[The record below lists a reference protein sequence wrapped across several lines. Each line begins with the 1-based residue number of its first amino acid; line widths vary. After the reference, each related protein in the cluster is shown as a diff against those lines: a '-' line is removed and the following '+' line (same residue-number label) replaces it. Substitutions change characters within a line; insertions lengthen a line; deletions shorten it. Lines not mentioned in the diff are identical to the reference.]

1 MTAKELLSK
10 VEDIELKLYYDM
22 GKYRQFTIDTIDDI
36 LDELDNH
43 LQEPFQVLTDEDL
56 VGSLIYRIKSIMGI
70 CDPRLWDYDIFEEL
84 LYLMKEY
91 YDNSKDSGEQ

>member
-56 VGSLIYRIKSIMGI
+56 VGSLIYRIKCIMGI
-70 CDPRLWDYDIFEEL
+70 CDPRLLDYNIFEEL
-84 LYLMKEY
+84 LYLMKED
-91 YDNSKDSGEQ
+91 YDNSKDSREQ

>member
-56 VGSLIYRIKSIMGI
+56 VGSLIYRIKCIMGI
-70 CDPRLWDYDIFEEL
+70 CDPRLLDYNIFEEL
-84 LYLMKEY
+84 LYLMKEDY
-91 YDNSKDSGEQ
+91 YNSKDSSEQ

>member
-36 LDELDNH
+36 LDELNNH
-43 LQEPFQVLTDEDL
+43 LQEPFQVLTDDDL
-56 VGSLIYRIKSIMGI
+56 VGSLIYRIKSIMEI
-70 CDPRLWDYDIFEEL
+70 CDSRLLDYNIFEEL
-84 LYLMKEY
+84 LYLMKED

>member
-43 LQEPFQVLTDEDL
+43 LQEPFQVLTDDDL

-70 CDPRLWDYDIFEEL
+70 CDPLSIFHVRH
-84 LYLMKEY
+84 YQ
-91 YDNSKDSGEQ
+91 SAIRQP

>member
-10 VEDIELKLYYDM
+10 VEEVESKLYYDM

-36 LDELDNH
+36 IDELDNH
-43 LQEPFQVLTDEDL
+43 ITEPFQVLTDDDL

-70 CDPRLWDYDIFEEL
+70 CDSSLLDYQIFEEL
-84 LYLMKEY
+84 LYLMKE
-91 YDNSKDSGEQ
+91 D

>member
-36 LDELDNH
+36 IDELDNH

-56 VGSLIYRIKSIMGI
+56 VGSLIYRIKCIMGI
-70 CDPRLWDYDIFEEL
+70 CDPRLLDYNIFEEL
-84 LYLMKEY
+84 LYLMKED